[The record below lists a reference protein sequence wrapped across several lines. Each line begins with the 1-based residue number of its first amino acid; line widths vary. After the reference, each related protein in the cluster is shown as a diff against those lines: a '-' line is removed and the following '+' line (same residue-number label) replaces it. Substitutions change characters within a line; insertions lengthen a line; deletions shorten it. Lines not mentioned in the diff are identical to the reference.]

1 MKRRQYLAGIG
12 AVTAAT
18 VVGVP
23 SVAGDEHDDAIA
35 HWDVPEGTDV
45 GPGNYTYPTTDE
57 IPEGEF
63 DLAGFTIRSED
74 GEYHFTQEYHHGI
87 TNEWDGDYGF
97 SHQLIQI
104 YFHNPDAD
112 GGTIEARE
120 GINATFEAPHHHRV
134 VVSPFEDDFEPVVED
149 AEGNVVDEDVEVNTE
164 DGDKITVSVDEST
177 LDYLEDGAVAALSV
191 GFDGYAEGMV
201 RQVTEDGGEWEFAGA
216 ENEYAPN
223 VIDLVTSDDVSSE
236 DALAYSDGEYAEIPL
251 LQVGDEEVDDDHD
264 EEVDDPNGDDDEDHD
279 DEDDHDEEDD
289 HDDDDDANGEDDHDD
304 DDEADDDGSPGFG
317 IGAAIAGAA
326 GGALAKKR
334 LSDDEPEA

>member
-1 MKRRQYLAGIG
+1 M
-12 AVTAAT
+12 TAAT

-45 GPGNYTYPTTDE
+45 GPGNYTYPTTGE
-57 IPEGEF
+57 IDDGAF
-63 DLAGFTIRSED
+63 DLAGLTITSED
-74 GEYHFTQEYHHGI
+74 GEYHFTHEFH
-87 TNEWDGDYGF
+87 NELSNPWGGDYGY
-97 SHQLIQI
+97 SHQHLQI
-104 YFHNPDAD
+104 YLHNPDAD

-120 GINATFEAPHHHRV
+120 GVNATFEAPYHHRI
-134 VVSPFEDDFEPVVED
+134 VVSPFSGEPGSIVED
-149 AEGNVVDEDVEVNTE
+149 AEGSTVDEDVEVNTE
-164 DGDKITVSVDEST
+164 DGNKITVSVDEST
-177 LDYLEDGAVAALSV
+177 IDYVEEGAVAALSLSHDGGDDPPP
-191 GFDGYAEGMV
+191 GFIRPVA
-201 RQVTEDGGEWEFAGA
+201 EDGGEWEFGGA
-216 ENEYAPN
+216 ENDYAPQ
-223 VIDLVTSDDVSSE
+223 VIDLATEEDVSNE

-264 EEVDDPNGDDDEDHD
+264 EEVDDPNGDDEEDHD

-326 GGALAKKR
+326 GGALVKKR
-334 LSDDEPEA
+334 LSDDEVEE